1 MATQHNAA
9 ISVAKGLCIIL
20 MVVGHS
26 GCPEQ
31 LFRFIYLFHMP
42 AFFFISGWLLK
53 EKYLDDKTLFVRRK
67 VKGLWWPYVKWTVV
81 FTLLHNA
88 FYYCQFYKVP
98 YPALEI
104 VSRLPCVL
112 VFRSAEQ
119 LLGGYWFLSS
129 LLFTS
134 LAALA
139 ALWLCRALASSLCAR
154 RQNTAYK
161 PHSVALT
168 PLTALTG
175 GGYRSCSS
183 APLWRKATCL
193 SPSLPS

>member
-1 MATQHNAA
+1 MVSQHNAA

-31 LFRFIYLFHMP
+31 QFRFIYLFHMP

-53 EKYLDDKTLFVRRK
+53 EKYLDDKVVFVRRK
-67 VKGLWWPYVKWTVV
+67 LKGLWWPYVKWTAV

-88 FYYCQFYKVP
+88 FYYCQFYKAP
-98 YPALEI
+98 YSALEI
-104 VSRLPCVL
+104 TSRLPRIL

-139 ALWLCRALASSLCAR
+139 ALWLWRACVLACHSLR
-154 RQNTAYK
+154 KNTALQ
-161 PHSVALT
+161 PHSAALMPAWT
-168 PLTALTG
+168 SWG
-175 GGYRSCSS
+175 GG
-183 APLWRKATCL
+183 
-193 SPSLPS
+193 SPHALLFGRHGD